1 MSENQIDSFKN
12 YARRC
17 FTVFFIVVCVTAAM
31 VATSLSPIDR
41 SLAIALILAA
51 AVVNASL
58 VAVHLMHLLTERRF
72 IITVLVF
79 TALFFVVLMV
89 LTISAKLDVPTV
101 LHH

>member
-1 MSENQIDSFKN
+1 
-12 YARRC
+12 
-17 FTVFFIVVCVTAAM
+17 
-31 VATSLSPIDR
+31 
-41 SLAIALILAA
+41 
-51 AVVNASL
+51 
-58 VAVHLMHLLTERRF
+58 MHLLTERRF